1 MKYNGTGLAA
11 AALAIYI
18 LGGIGTFAGLA
29 LIVLMNGRELGGWGS
44 ARSIGYLF
52 FSTGLGFSILAVL
65 LMRIFRNRFTP

>member
-1 MKYNGTGLAA
+1 MKYNGTGLAT
-11 AALAIYI
+11 AALVIYI

-29 LIVLMNGRELGGWGS
+29 LIVFMDGSELGEWGN

>member
-11 AALAIYI
+11 AALTIYI

-29 LIVLMNGRELGGWGS
+29 LIVFMNGSELGEWGN

>member
-29 LIVLMNGRELGGWGS
+29 LIVFMDGRELGEWGN
-44 ARSIGYLF
+44 ARSIGYLL

-65 LMRIFRNRFTP
+65 LMRIFRNRFNP

>member
-1 MKYNGTGLAA
+1 MKYNGTGLAT
-11 AALAIYI
+11 AALVIYI

-29 LIVLMNGRELGGWGS
+29 LIVFMDGSELGEWGN

-65 LMRIFRNRFTP
+65 LMRIFRNRFTH